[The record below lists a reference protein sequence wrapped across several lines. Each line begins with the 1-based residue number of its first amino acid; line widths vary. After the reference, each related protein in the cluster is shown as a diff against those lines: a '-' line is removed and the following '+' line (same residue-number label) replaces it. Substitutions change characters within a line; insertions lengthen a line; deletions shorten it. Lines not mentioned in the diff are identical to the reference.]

1 LGPESGCCFRAVFQ
15 KIAPKQKKPYPT
27 KQNRHSKGNQT
38 IGLRR
43 LGRQALVLSGQ
54 ANKRNKY
61 SLQTH
66 LCNKMKLFLQWT
78 VIIPLLAWAL
88 YFSGLVQDSSFFQVV
103 ASGLLILSVMSA
115 VHYSEIIAQKVGEP
129 YGTIIL
135 AISITVIEVSII
147 ISLMIAEGAEAAS
160 LARDTVYSATM
171 LILNGIVGLCLLIGS
186 LKHYEQNFSKPSVTI
201 ALVSLISIIVFTLVF
216 PTFTESV
223 SGSYYSNPQL
233 IFASIACLVIYST
246 FLFVQTK
253 RHRSYF
259 LTVGDDDEEA
269 ETTPL
274 PISNQVFFLSLLFLI
289 ICLGIVVLLAKTLS
303 PTIESIITGYQL
315 PKTLVG
321 VIIAAIILLPEGV
334 AAIIAARNNR
344 LQTSLNLSLGSALAS
359 IGLTIPSVAIV
370 CILFDFKII
379 LGLDIKSIILL
390 GLSVFTVMLS
400 LSSGK
405 TNIVYGVVLLVNLF
419 AFIFLMI
426 YP

>member
-1 LGPESGCCFRAVFQ
+1 MR
-15 KIAPKQKKPYPT
+15 
-27 KQNRHSKGNQT
+27 
-38 IGLRR
+38 
-43 LGRQALVLSGQ
+43 
-54 ANKRNKY
+54 
-61 SLQTH
+61 
-66 LCNKMKLFLQWT
+66 LFLQWT
-78 VIIPLLAWAL
+78 IIIPILAWVL
-88 YFSGLVQDSSFFQVV
+88 YFSGLIYDSSFFQLV
-103 ASGLLILSVMSA
+103 ASVLLIFCVMSA
-115 VHYSEIIAQKVGEP
+115 VHYSEIIAERVGEP

-147 ISLMIAEGAEAAS
+147 ISLMMAEGEQAAS

-186 LKHYEQNFSKPSVTI
+186 LKHYEQNISKPSVTI
-201 ALVSLISIIVFTLVF
+201 ALVSLISIIGFTLVF

-233 IFASIACLVIYST
+233 IFASIACLVIYAC
-246 FLFVQTK
+246 FLFAQTK
-253 RHRSYF
+253 RHRNYF
-259 LTVGDDDEEA
+259 LTIGEDEDEEKD
-269 ETTPL
+269 EPIV
-274 PISNQVFFLSLLFLI
+274 ISNSLFVRSLFFLI
-289 ICLGIVVLLAKTLS
+289 ACLGIVVLLAKTLS
-303 PTIESIITGYQL
+303 PTIESIIAGYNL

-321 VIIAAIILLPEGV
+321 VIIAAIILLPEGI
-334 AAIIAARNNR
+334 AAINAAQKNR
-344 LQTSLNLSLGSALAS
+344 LQTSINLSLGSALAS
-359 IGLTIPSVAIV
+359 IGLTIPGVAIV
-370 CILFDFKII
+370 CIIYDFKII

>member
-1 LGPESGCCFRAVFQ
+1 MR
-15 KIAPKQKKPYPT
+15 
-27 KQNRHSKGNQT
+27 
-38 IGLRR
+38 
-43 LGRQALVLSGQ
+43 
-54 ANKRNKY
+54 
-61 SLQTH
+61 SL
-66 LCNKMKLFLQWT
+66 LQWT
-78 VIIPLLAWAL
+78 VIIPVLAWIL
-88 YFSGLVQDSSFFQVV
+88 YFSGLIYDSSSFQLL
-103 ASGLLILSVMSA
+103 ASVLLIFSVMAA
-115 VHYSEIIAQKVGEP
+115 VHYSEIIAEKVGEP

-147 ISLMIAEGAEAAS
+147 ISLMMTEGEAAAS

-186 LKHYEQNFSKPSVTI
+186 IKHYEQNFSKPSVTI
-201 ALVSLISIIVFTLVF
+201 ALVSRVSIVGFTLVF

-233 IFASIACLVIYST
+233 IFASIACLVIYGF
-246 FLFVQTK
+246 FLFAQTK
-253 RHRSYF
+253 RHRDYF
-259 LTVGDDDEEA
+259 LSVGEDEDDETSEPMA
-269 ETTPL
+269 
-274 PISNQVFFLSLLFLI
+274 ISNRVFFMSLLFLI

-303 PTIESIITGYQL
+303 PTIESIITSYDL

-321 VIIAAIILLPEGV
+321 VIIASIILLPEGI
-334 AAIIAARNNR
+334 AAIIAARNNK
-344 LQTSLNLSLGSALAS
+344 LQTSINLSLGSALAS

-370 CILFDFKII
+370 CIIYDFKII